1 MLVHFGFSEF
11 EFCLVSL
18 FFGTS
23 SEVHRERGD
32 EHHREATHHGSER
45 PEEFRSCVNGEHGY
59 AGKGFV
65 YGFGGDARFRAPV
78 ALFNDFNSDD
88 GR

>member
-1 MLVHFGFSEF
+1 MNEGMSTIEKQPTTAA
-11 EFCLVSL
+11 S
-18 FFGTS
+18 
-23 SEVHRERGD
+23 
-32 EHHREATHHGSER
+32 AQ
-45 PEEFRSCVNGEHGY
+45 EFRSCVNGEHGY

-78 ALFNDFNSDD
+78 ALFNDFNSND